1 MCNACI
7 AHYINLSLKVLVIAT
22 CQNGFLYKR
31 KTLSLCLIMCGCMEA
46 GLSIKIDN
54 ARNINRVA
62 LS

>member
-31 KTLSLCLIMCGCMEA
+31 KTDNVWMEA

-54 ARNINRVA
+54 ARNKNRVA

>member
-31 KTLSLCLIMCGCMEA
+31 KTLSLCLIMCGWKQACQLRLIMQE
-46 GLSIKIDN
+46 I
-54 ARNINRVA
+54 
-62 LS
+62 

>member
-31 KTLSLCLIMCGCMEA
+31 KPLSLCLIMCGWKRACQLRLIMQE
-46 GLSIKIDN
+46 IKIEWP
-54 ARNINRVA
+54 
-62 LS
+62 